1 MKITNTT
8 KFILLLASFMM
19 AINIILGAFGAHAV
33 KDILNEY
40 YLAIYHT
47 AVSYT
52 FYNIL
57 GLFALAFISILLP
70 NSKKIKISAY
80 FIFIGTLVFAA
91 SLYALVF
98 LEKAIL
104 GAITPIGGALM
115 IIGWFILCYAILKDL
130 KLEPLK

>member
-57 GLFALAFISILLP
+57 GLFAVAFISTIMP

-115 IIGWFILCYAILKDL
+115 IIGWFILFYAILKDL
-130 KLEPLK
+130 KLEPIK